1 MGQSLMKFAPGSD
14 ENKAKE
20 IGPIIESCYDTYLSG
35 TDKKHHQGKG
45 KTLTKEEFQ
54 KILQDVVMEAG
65 VSGVGAKDLIL
76 YIFGVPVTAL
86 FIKQRIIP
94 GALPNEIFIPVITS
108 ATVFVLAKLN
118 KI

>member
-1 MGQSLMKFAPGSD
+1 MGQSLMKFAPGSE

-20 IGPIIESCYDTYLSG
+20 IGPIIESCYDTYFSG
-35 TDKKHHQGKG
+35 TD
-45 KTLTKEEFQ
+45 T

-65 VSGVGAKDLIL
+65 VSGIGAKDLIL